1 MKIPLKFQSQ
11 WQQSLAIP
19 FLLIVAMNIAWFFL
33 FPQVGAIVGAEPGT
47 DGYAD
52 IATSLIRGHGFI
64 FSPGIRSTIEF
75 GYMKREPVYPLLLS
89 IALRLTGSLSPTI
102 LCVLQTPLSL
112 LSCYL
117 IYHLGQKI
125 FGASTGR
132 LASFI
137 YALHPLSFWYS
148 PQFASEIITVP
159 VMLLCLSLIEGFFAE
174 PTRMKAAQVGVCVGI
189 ATLTKS
195 ACVLLLPVLLF
206 FILLQWHTKLRQLL
220 SYVCIIVFLHA
231 SILSVWLIRNY
242 MISGEIVP
250 FTTNSGGV
258 FFIGNRVVEQFDIKT
273 LTAEEPEAEVA
284 AQALY
289 RAVQAEIATR
299 APHMSLPRLEAQTDK
314 QLTAM
319 ARHLVSD
326 NPSFAVR
333 KLLSGMCFIWF
344 LSSTTAKSWGWMLCQ
359 MPLLALAVIGLY
371 RRRQWDFRQ
380 CFLLCVVVAYI
391 VPYALLLA
399 LARYSMPIIPIVIL
413 FASSGLVSLLKRDAH
428 RADMTCGEKKHA
440 DSYMGFGIRWH
451 SLCRMSGAART

>member
-1 MKIPLKFQSQ
+1 
-11 WQQSLAIP
+11 
-19 FLLIVAMNIAWFFL
+19 MNIAWFFL
-33 FPQVGAIVGAEPGT
+33 SPKVGPIVGAEPGT

-52 IATSLIRGHGFI
+52 IATSLVRGHGFI

-89 IALRLTGSLSPTI
+89 IALRLTGSLSPMI
-102 LCVLQTPLSL
+102 LCILQTPLSL
-112 LSCYL
+112 ISCYL

-132 LASFI
+132 LAAFI

-159 VMLLCLSLIEGFFAE
+159 VMLLCLSLIEGFFAA
-174 PTRMKAAQVGVCVGI
+174 PTRMKAVQVGGCVGL

-195 ACVLLLPVLLF
+195 TCVLLLPVLLF
-206 FILLQWHTKLRQLL
+206 FALLQWHTKLRQLL
-220 SYVCIIVFLHA
+220 SYALIIVFLHA
-231 SILSVWLIRNY
+231 SILSLWLIRNY
-242 MISGEIVP
+242 AISGEIVP

-258 FFIGNRVVEQFDIKT
+258 FFIGNRVVEKFDIKT
-273 LTAEEPEAEVA
+273 LTAEEPKAEIA

-289 RAVQAEIATR
+289 RTVQAEIAAR
-299 APHMSLPRLEAQTDK
+299 VPGMSLPRLEAQTDK

-319 ARHLVSD
+319 ARHLVFD
-326 NPSFAVR
+326 NPLFAVR

-344 LSSTTAKSWGWMLCQ
+344 LSSTTAKSWGWMMIQ
-359 MPLLALAVIGLY
+359 MPLLTFAFVGLY
-371 RRRQWDFRQ
+371 RLYKWDLHQ
-380 CFLLCVVVAYI
+380 CFLLCVAVAYI

-399 LARYSMPIIPIVIL
+399 LARYGMPIIPIVIL
-413 FASSGLVSLLKRDAH
+413 FASYGVVSFLKLDAR

-440 DSYMGFGIRWH
+440 DSYLGFGICWH